1 MKYTV
6 KSAIAIGLAM
16 ILTFIGVVPVLA
28 DGETTEALDPYVSQ
42 VSVQMLNAEDVA
54 EDIQDGSSISVNDG
68 LVLRYNLVT
77 LEDGV
82 SNPQGK
88 IYDVTIPQYLK
99 CTNTTLNHTIT
110 DVGTVYYD
118 ATANEGAGGVKIQF
132 EPDLNLDESLIQD
145 TWFEFMHH

>member
-54 EDIQDGSSISVNDG
+54 ENATKDPEINEKVGS
-68 LVLRYNLVT
+68 YNSATNEITWTVT
-77 LEDGV
+77 LD
-82 SNPQGK
+82 
-88 IYDVTIPQYLK
+88 
-99 CTNTTLNHTIT
+99 
-110 DVGTVYYD
+110 
-118 ATANEGAGGVKIQF
+118 
-132 EPDLNLDESLIQD
+132 
-145 TWFEFMHH
+145 